1 MRVIETVEEMR
12 FARAEL
18 APPVALVP
26 TLGGLHAGHEALLTE
41 ARGRAAVVV
50 ASLFLNPTQFDD
62 AADLD
67 SYPRDRARDLE
78 IFKRNGVDI
87 VFAPTVEEIYP
98 VGAETSV
105 DPGLIGRVLEGRSR
119 PGHFSGVATVVAKLL
134 ALIRPDVAFFGAKD
148 AQQLVIVRRLVRD
161 LLLGAE
167 VAEVP
172 TVRDE
177 DGVALSS
184 RLGLLDDAGRH
195 AAATIYRALSRGE
208 ARVRDG
214 VRAAAELRQAV
225 LDELANESLVD
236 VEYVSVADPELLTEL
251 EEAGEGALM
260 SLAADVGGVRLID
273 NVVLR
278 SAIGAGKGGRASMSP
293 PNETAR

>member
-12 FARAEL
+12 SARAGL

-26 TLGGLHAGHEALLTE
+26 TLGGLHAGHEALLNE
-41 ARGRAAVVV
+41 ARGRAATVV

-87 VFAPTVEEIYP
+87 VFAPPAEEMYP
-98 VGAETSV
+98 AGAETAV
-105 DPGLIGRVLEGRSR
+105 DPGPTGRVLEGQSR
-119 PGHFSGVATVVAKLL
+119 PGHFIGVATVVTKLL
-134 ALIRPDVAFFGAKD
+134 ALIRPDVALFGAKD

-167 VAEVP
+167 IAEVP

-184 RLGLLDDAGRH
+184 RLAHLDDAGRP
-195 AAATIYRALSRGE
+195 AAASIYRALSRGE
-208 ARVRDG
+208 ALFRDG
-214 VRAAAELRQAV
+214 VRDAAALREAV
-225 LDELANESLVD
+225 TDELASESLVD
-236 VEYVSVADPELLTEL
+236 VEYVSVADPEMLTEL

-260 SLAADVGGVRLID
+260 SLAAGVGGVRLID
-273 NVVLR
+273 NVILR
-278 SAIGAGKGGRASMSP
+278 PARGPERGGGRG
-293 PNETAR
+293 